1 MAAPVYATTDD
12 LIAYCANETPPAS
25 IGERQLRDASR
36 RVDAMLLTA
45 VYRVDSSG
53 APIDPTVIEALK
65 EATCAQAL
73 HRDTYGTESEIIEDG
88 KPMSLGPLKIGLGD
102 RGGSS
107 GSASVSAWAPDAL
120 DILRAEGLVVGPLQ

>member
-1 MAAPVYATTDD
+1 MAAPVYATAAD
-12 LIAYCANETPPAS
+12 LAAYCAPETPPS
-25 IGERQLRDASR
+25 EIGERQLREASR

-45 VYRVDSSG
+45 VYRTDADG
-53 APIDPTVIEALK
+53 APSDKSVIEALR

-73 HRDTYGTESEIIEDG
+73 HRETYGDESEIRENS

-107 GSASVSAWAPDAL
+107 GSATVSVWSPDAI
-120 DILRAEGLVVGPLQ
+120 DILRAEGLIVGALQ